1 MIIVVVTVVAV
12 FAAGAQDS
20 QIAAGGLGDGG
31 ALLAEVLDLLCG
43 QTGLQTAADDG
54 DGRGDGAV
62 LADDALD
69 LQGGLHILR
78 IGHAVGDD
86 GGLQSDDGLTGG
98 NGLGDLGLY
107 VKKLVELHDK
117 DPPVSRIENL
127 QIYSAAMRLRTV
139 PADMAGLM
147 GSLPSAAAA
156 AARAVSASAVPS
168 R

>member
-1 MIIVVVTVVAV
+1 MVVSAPRCTPPMPPVANTLMPAMWAMIIVVVTVVAPS
-12 FAAGAQDS
+12 FRGAQNS

-31 ALLAEVLDLLCG
+31 ALLAEVLNLLCG

-69 LQGGLHILR
+69 LQSGLHILR

-98 NGLGDLGLY
+98 NGLGDL
-107 VKKLVELHDK
+107 
-117 DPPVSRIENL
+117 
-127 QIYSAAMRLRTV
+127 
-139 PADMAGLM
+139 
-147 GSLPSAAAA
+147 
-156 AARAVSASAVPS
+156 ARAL
-168 R
+168 RQETC